1 MEDFPKIDNIR
12 QQVRQFILENF
23 LPGEDPKNLTDETEL
38 KESGILD
45 SLSTLKLVTYLEQAF
60 GVELEASDLGA
71 ANLATITSIE
81 RLVTSKKAA
90 QS

>member
-1 MEDFPKIDNIR
+1 MDNIR
-12 QQVRQFILENF
+12 QQVRQFILETC

-45 SLSTLKLVTYLEQAF
+45 SVSTLKLVTYLETTF

-71 ANLATITSIE
+71 ANLSTITSIE
-81 RLVTSKKAA
+81 RLVTAKKAA
-90 QS
+90 RS